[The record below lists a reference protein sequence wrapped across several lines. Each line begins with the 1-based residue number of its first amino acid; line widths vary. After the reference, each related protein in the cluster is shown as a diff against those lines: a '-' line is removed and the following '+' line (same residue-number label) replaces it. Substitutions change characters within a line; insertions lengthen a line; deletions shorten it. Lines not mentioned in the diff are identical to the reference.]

1 MDEREA
7 RITRAFE
14 ALRDAE
20 ASKQALAALPDALR
34 PRDLAEAYAIQ
45 DRFAAALGRPVG
57 YKVAYINPA
66 VQRALGIPSP
76 MFGRLIEGRVFDSP
90 GRLRGDGYFHRLVE
104 TEFAFRMAR
113 PLPPRATPY
122 AQDEVVGAVATLV
135 PCFEIADTRFA
146 DWKTVA
152 PLDATADNALG
163 SAWVGGAPCADFRG
177 LDLAAHEVVSSV
189 NGREASRG
197 TGANVGGS
205 PLASLTWLANELGR
219 WGRGLATGDVVTTG
233 CCMDV
238 LPLRPGDVAEADFG
252 ALGRVRVEFTT

>member
-1 MDEREA
+1 MEERES
-7 RITRAFE
+7 RIERAYE

-20 ASKQALAALPDALR
+20 ASKRPLARFAEGLR

-122 AQDEVVGAVATLV
+122 TEDEVVAAVEALI

-152 PLDATADNALG
+152 PLDAAADNALG
-163 SAWVGGAPCADFRG
+163 SAWVGGTPCHDFRAV
-177 LDLAAHEVVSSV
+177 DLAGHEVVSFV

-197 TGANVGGS
+197 VGANVGGS
-205 PLASLTWLANELGR
+205 PLVSLCWLANELGR
-219 WGRGLATGDVVTTG
+219 WGRGLVAGELVTTG

-238 LPLRPGDVAEADFG
+238 LPLRPGDAAEADFG
-252 ALGRVRVEFTT
+252 ALGRVRVEFTS

>member
-1 MDEREA
+1 MDERET
-7 RITRAFE
+7 RIERAAA

-20 ASKQALAALPDALR
+20 AKHVPLAGLPAGSR
-34 PRDLAEAYAIQ
+34 PLDLAEAYAVQ
-45 DRFAAALGRPVG
+45 DRFAASLGRPVG

-66 VQRALGIPSP
+66 VQRALGRPSP
-76 MFGRLIEGRVFDSP
+76 MFGRRFAERVFESP
-90 GRLRGDGYFHRLVE
+90 ARLPAGRAVHRLVE

-122 AQDEVVGAVATLV
+122 SPAEVGDAVAELI
-135 PCFEIADTRFA
+135 PSFEIADTRFA

-163 SAWVGGAPCADFRG
+163 SAWVGGTPCADFRS
-177 LDLAAHEVVSSV
+177 LDLAAHEVVSFV

-197 TGANVGGS
+197 RGANVGGS
-205 PLASLTWLANELGR
+205 PLAALHWLANELNR
-219 WGRGLATGDVVTTG
+219 WGRGLVAGDRITTG

-238 LPLRPGDVAEADFG
+238 LPLAPGDSAEADFG
-252 ALGRVRVEFTT
+252 ALGRVRVEFTA

>member
-1 MDEREA
+1 MDDRKA
-7 RITRAFE
+7 RIERAYE

-20 ASKQALAALPDALR
+20 ARKKPLAAFPETLR
-34 PRDLAEAYAIQ
+34 PRDLAEAYEIQ

-122 AQDEVVGAVATLV
+122 SQDEVVEAVGALI
-135 PCFEIADTRFA
+135 PSFEIADTRFA

-152 PLDATADNALG
+152 PLDAAADNALG
-163 SAWVGGAPCADFRG
+163 SAWVGGTPCSDFRG
-177 LDLAAHEVVSSV
+177 LDVAAHEVVSFV

-197 TGANVGGS
+197 VGANVGGS
-205 PLASLTWLANELGR
+205 PLASLAWLANELAR
-219 WGRGLATGDVVTTG
+219 WGRGLVPGDLVTTG

-238 LPLRPGDVAEADFG
+238 LPLGPGDAAEADFG
-252 ALGRVRVEFTT
+252 ALGRVRVEFLT